1 MYLKERKFE
10 LKYSEVPSWLHG
22 MYENFFESL
31 VRTSYHYSDM
41 VTSVCKDH
49 TRFQREIDKN
59 LEKIRVIYNGIDT
72 EKFRRHDDFNV
83 CDTGCYNIGT
93 ITRITPIKDT
103 LTLIRSFPD
112 VLEKHDASFF
122 YI

>member
-1 MYLKERKFE
+1 
-10 LKYSEVPSWLHG
+10 
-22 MYENFFESL
+22 
-31 VRTSYHYSDM
+31 M